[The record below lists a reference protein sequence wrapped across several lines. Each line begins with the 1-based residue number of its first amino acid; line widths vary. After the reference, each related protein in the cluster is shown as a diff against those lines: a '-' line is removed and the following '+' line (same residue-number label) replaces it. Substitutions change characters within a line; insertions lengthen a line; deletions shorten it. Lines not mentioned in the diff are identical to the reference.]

1 MYTWCCTT
9 VADGFHQSMSWSEH
23 CFLTSMPLLRMI
35 LLTVIGW
42 HLCASQHSLPWDGQT
57 KAMNTEIKGMTN
69 IDNLG
74 SLMAIP

>member
-1 MYTWCCTT
+1 
-9 VADGFHQSMSWSEH
+9 
-23 CFLTSMPLLRMI
+23 MPLLRMI

-74 SLMAIP
+74 SLMATP